1 VVWYEAHQSQKE
13 DGFIIGH
20 AHGTVIETEYNDQHD
35 PVIKKLKEIC
45 KENCTSSWSIGHFPA
60 KYKGITFRFFNKHD
74 INIFNTALEQLNEKT
89 Q

>member
-1 VVWYEAHQSQKE
+1 MVWYEAHQSQKE

-45 KENCTSSWSIGHFPA
+45 KENCTSSWSIGHF
-60 KYKGITFRFFNKHD
+60 
-74 INIFNTALEQLNEKT
+74 QLNIRELPLDFLINT
-89 Q
+89 TLISLTLL